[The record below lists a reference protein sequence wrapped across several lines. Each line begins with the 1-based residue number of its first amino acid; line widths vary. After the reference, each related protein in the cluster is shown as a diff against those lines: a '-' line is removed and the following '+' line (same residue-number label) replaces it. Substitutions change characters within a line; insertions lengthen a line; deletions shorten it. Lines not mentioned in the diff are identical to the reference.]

1 MCKQQKDR
9 GKRKV
14 QRKKKVIQ
22 GDTKVFFSY
31 EHESKTKH
39 IAHRVAKITESCN
52 TEL

>member
-9 GKRKV
+9 GKGKYREKG
-14 QRKKKVIQ
+14 KVIQ

-52 TEL
+52 TAL